1 MINYQFYPTIL
12 NEYQRYLNRPT
23 AEQKEQLLRRINR
36 IPEFDSEL
44 LAKFQKGISFEEA
57 VLKDKPHDFS
67 EEMVQQA
74 RNWLPKRSKT
84 QQLVQFVFQNIR
96 FYGYADVVG
105 EGRVIDIKTTSNY
118 RTNQHET
125 NFQNLYL
132 YGLKAAG
139 FRQMEYLIYDFKTL
153 HVETYYLDSYDF
165 QPMLDKMVLFSQ
177 FIEQHKTLIT
187 DKKIRIEEPEGG
199 LFATPP
205 R

>member
-36 IPEFDSEL
+36 IPEFDPEL

-84 QQLVQFVFQNIR
+84 QQLIQFVFQNIR